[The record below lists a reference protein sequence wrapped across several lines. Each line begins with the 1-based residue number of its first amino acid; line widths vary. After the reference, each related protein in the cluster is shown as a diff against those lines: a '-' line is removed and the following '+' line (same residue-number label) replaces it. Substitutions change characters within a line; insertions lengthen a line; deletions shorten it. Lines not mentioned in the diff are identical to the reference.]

1 MKKQLIRT
9 ISGAILSISI
19 ITGSFAQTPNPT
31 LPNFDEII
39 IAGSEDMSTYMN
51 HYIRPFMNS
60 FGTGIANGWYNT
72 AATHQPLGFDLTFY
86 VSLVSVPDQDLS
98 FNFLQSEYNNLRL
111 ATGGPD
117 AVLPTL
123 IGGTTGGLQFVS
135 SVTDPVTGT
144 VVNSPA
150 FNVPKGVGEDI
161 PTKNIPVPMV
171 QLAVG
176 IIKNTEL
183 IVRYAPTV
191 TIGKEKDFELKFFGI
206 GVKHDFKQWIPGI
219 KTVPI
224 DLSILIGY
232 TNLNTDF
239 FFSNTGTSVVQV
251 SSGSKASFDARI
263 WTVQALVSKKISV
276 LTVYGGIGY
285 NSINSEYDMTGE
297 YGFQDVLDPSKT
309 VFVEDPV
316 SLEFPLNGF
325 RATAGLRLKFAI
337 FTLHADYTLQE
348 YNTLTVGFGFSVR

>member
-9 ISGAILSISI
+9 ISGAIISISI
-19 ITGSFAQTPNPT
+19 ITGSYGQT

-72 AATHQPLGFDLTFY
+72 AATHEPLGFDLTFY

-135 SVTDPVTGT
+135 SVTDPATGI
-144 VVNSPA
+144 VVSSPP
-150 FNVPKGVGEDI
+150 FNVPNGVGEDI
-161 PTKNIPVPMV
+161 PTTNIPVPML
-171 QLAVG
+171 QLALG

-191 TIGKEKDFELKFFGI
+191 TIGDDFELKFFGI

-219 KTVPI
+219 KTIPI

-239 FFSNTGTSVVQV
+239 FFSNTSVIQV
-251 SSGSKASFDARI
+251 SPGSKASFDASI

-285 NSINSEYDMTGE
+285 NSINSKYDMTGE

-309 VFVEDPV
+309 VFVKDPV

>member
-19 ITGSFAQTPNPT
+19 ITGSYGQT

-39 IAGSEDMSTYMN
+39 IAGGADMSTYMN

-60 FGTGIANGWYNT
+60 FGTGTANGWYNT

-144 VVNSPA
+144 VVSSPP
-150 FNVPKGVGEDI
+150 FNVPNGVGEDI
-161 PTKNIPVPMV
+161 PTTNIPVPML
-171 QLAVG
+171 QLALG

-191 TIGKEKDFELKFFGI
+191 TIGDDFKLKFFGI

-219 KTVPI
+219 KTIPI

-239 FFSNTGTSVVQV
+239 FFSNTSVIQV
-251 SSGSKASFDARI
+251 SPGSKASFDAGV

-285 NSINSEYDMTGE
+285 NSINSKYDMTGE
-297 YGFQDVLDPSKT
+297 YSFADVLDPSKT
-309 VFVEDPV
+309 VSEKDPV

-348 YNTLTVGFGFSVR
+348 YSTLTVGFGFSVR

>member
-9 ISGAILSISI
+9 ISGAIISISI
-19 ITGSFAQTPNPT
+19 ITGSYAQS

-39 IAGSEDMSTYMN
+39 IAGGADMSTYMN

-60 FGTGIANGWYNT
+60 FGTGVANGWYNT
-72 AATHQPLGFDLTFY
+72 AATHEPLGFDLTFY
-86 VSLVSVPDQDLS
+86 VSLVSVPDQDLT

-144 VVNSPA
+144 EVTSPP
-150 FNVPKGVGEDI
+150 FDVPGGVGEDI
-161 PTKNIPVPMV
+161 PTKNIPVPML

-176 IIKNTEL
+176 VVKNTEL

-191 TIGKEKDFELKFFGI
+191 TIGDDFELKFFGI
-206 GVKHDFKQWIPGI
+206 GLKHDFKQWIPGI
-219 KTVPI
+219 KTIPI

-251 SSGSKASFDARI
+251 SPGSKASFDARI

-297 YGFQDVLDPSKT
+297 YGFQDVLDPPKT

>member
-1 MKKQLIRT
+1 ML
-9 ISGAILSISI
+9 
-19 ITGSFAQTPNPT
+19 
-31 LPNFDEII
+31 
-39 IAGSEDMSTYMN
+39 
-51 HYIRPFMNS
+51 
-60 FGTGIANGWYNT
+60 
-72 AATHQPLGFDLTFY
+72 
-86 VSLVSVPDQDLS
+86 
-98 FNFLQSEYNNLRL
+98 
-111 ATGGPD
+111 
-117 AVLPTL
+117 
-123 IGGTTGGLQFVS
+123 
-135 SVTDPVTGT
+135 
-144 VVNSPA
+144 
-150 FNVPKGVGEDI
+150 
-161 PTKNIPVPMV
+161 
-171 QLAVG
+171 QLALG

-191 TIGKEKDFELKFFGI
+191 TIGDDFELKFFGI

-219 KTVPI
+219 KTIPI

-239 FFSNTGTSVVQV
+239 FFSNTSVIQV
-251 SSGSKASFDARI
+251 SPGSKASFDASI

-285 NSINSEYDMTGE
+285 NSINSKYDMTGE

-309 VFVEDPV
+309 VFVKDPV

-348 YNTLTVGFGFSVR
+348 YSTLTVGFGFSVR

>member
-9 ISGAILSISI
+9 ISGAIISISI
-19 ITGSFAQTPNPT
+19 ITGSYGQT

-72 AATHQPLGFDLTFY
+72 AATHEPLGFDLTFY
-86 VSLVSVPDQDLS
+86 VSLVSVPDQDLT

-135 SVTDPVTGT
+135 SVTDPATGI
-144 VVNSPA
+144 VVSSPP
-150 FNVPKGVGEDI
+150 FNVPNGVGEDI
-161 PTKNIPVPMV
+161 PTTNIPVPML
-171 QLAVG
+171 QLALG

-191 TIGKEKDFELKFFGI
+191 TIGDDFELKFFGI

-219 KTVPI
+219 KTIPI

-239 FFSNTGTSVVQV
+239 FFSNTSVIQV
-251 SSGSKASFDARI
+251 SPGSKASFDASI

-285 NSINSEYDMTGE
+285 NSINSKYDMTGE

-309 VFVEDPV
+309 VFVKDPV

-348 YNTLTVGFGFSVR
+348 YSTLTVGFGFSVR